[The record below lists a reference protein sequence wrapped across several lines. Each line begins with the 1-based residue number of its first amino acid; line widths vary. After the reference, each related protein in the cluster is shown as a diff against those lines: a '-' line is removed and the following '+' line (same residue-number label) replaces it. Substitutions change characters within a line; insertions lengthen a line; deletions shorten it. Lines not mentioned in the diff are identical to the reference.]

1 MKICRAQ
8 RQRKKRNE
16 EILNRAVG
24 WSAARFK
31 GQPTTIP
38 LRPKTLGTESQ
49 KRRRR
54 RGRGRM
60 VPIKPR
66 MESEEKRREDET
78 RHCFFLLPTPE
89 FESWD

>member
-8 RQRKKRNE
+8 RQRKKTNE

-54 RGRGRM
+54 RGRM

-66 MESEEKRREDET
+66 MESEEKRREDEA

>member
-54 RGRGRM
+54 RGRM